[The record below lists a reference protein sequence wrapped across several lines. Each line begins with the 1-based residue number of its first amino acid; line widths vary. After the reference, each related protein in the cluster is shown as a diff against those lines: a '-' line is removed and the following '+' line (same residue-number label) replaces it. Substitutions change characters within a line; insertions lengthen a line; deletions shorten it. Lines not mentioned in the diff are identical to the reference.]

1 MADGLVEY
9 DVRANI
15 DKLADDLNESEKVVK
30 KSAKKNKESL
40 DEIGEASQKNSEKI
54 KSSNEKTQNSNEKTE
69 KSYQGYKA
77 ELAEIDNS
85 LSKNAKSNVLLT
97 QKQFVLGEAVEDTEK
112 RLSDLR
118 QEQQKVEKAFNSGKI
133 SGEEYRDFQR
143 SVEDTEAELN
153 DYCNELKKLEAS
165 NNEASEATEKLSEK
179 TSRVG
184 GVFATAGKAITGG
197 VVAIG
202 GAAIAAGGYGIN
214 LANDMDSAMNQFMA
228 TTGHAADSTEYYQDV
243 LEKIYANNYGED
255 FQDIADSMA
264 LVNKNLGDM
273 SAENLQ
279 STTEAA
285 FTLRDT
291 FDYDIAE
298 STRAAKAMMD
308 NFGIS
313 GEEAFELIA
322 AGAQNNLDYS
332 GEMID
337 SINEYSVQFGKLGF
351 TADDMFNIFQKGADS
366 GAWNLDKVGD
376 AIKEFSIRAIDGSDS
391 TAEGFEAVGLNA
403 AEMAAEFGKGGKS
416 AKKAF
421 SETVK
426 ALSSIEDPLE
436 KDAAGVALFG
446 TMWEDLGPDVIAQ
459 LGDIEDGAY
468 STGDALEGIQ
478 DVKYDDL
485 GSMLEGLKRSVEMLV
500 LPLGEA
506 LIPVLTE
513 LIEEVFPVIQEV
525 LPNVIE
531 AFETFLEPILQLAG
545 EALPGIIDGFSQ
557 LMGDDLMPLM
567 TEEILPALKDA
578 FESLK
583 PVFNLFKDE
592 ILPLVVNLFKELLP
606 PILELINNLIP
617 PLVDVFNALAVP
629 IIEFIKS
636 LLPSLKGLFQSV
648 ADVVKALQPVIS
660 ALADIFQGYLSSAL
674 NSIKPVVENV
684 INIFRNVLDFIK
696 NVFTGDWGAA
706 WENIVEIF
714 RGIFNHIPSF
724 AESVINGAIGII
736 NGLINGVNKITDKIP
751 GKPIGQIPTIGEVSL
766 PRFHTGGIID
776 FNGEYEAPIM
786 AMDGEMV
793 LTAAQQK
800 RLFDIANGT
809 YFPESMTNGG
819 NINNRTDVKI
829 EHKNYFTIRNDRDIT
844 RISEALSR
852 QETKDIMSIGGD

>member
-1 MADGLVEY
+1 MADGEILYE
-9 DVRANI
+9 VRASLDKLREDMLSAQDEAKKGGN
-15 DKLADDLNESEKVVK
+15 KLADI
-30 KSAKKNKESL
+30 AKA
-40 DEIGEASQKNSEKI
+40 G
-54 KSSNEKTQNSNEKTE
+54 
-69 KSYQGYKA
+69 
-77 ELAEIDNS
+77 
-85 LSKNAKSNVLLT
+85 
-97 QKQFVLGEAVEDTEK
+97 
-112 RLSDLR
+112 
-118 QEQQKVEKAFNSGKI
+118 
-133 SGEEYRDFQR
+133 
-143 SVEDTEAELN
+143 
-153 DYCNELKKLEAS
+153 
-165 NNEASEATEKLSEK
+165 
-179 TSRVG
+179 
-184 GVFATAGKAITGG
+184 GKAIAGG
-197 VVAIG
+197 FAVVG
-202 GAAIAAGGYGIN
+202 GAAIAAGGYGVN

-228 TTGHAADSTEYYQDV
+228 TTGHAADSAEYYQDV

-285 FTLRDT
+285 FALRDT
-291 FDYDIAE
+291 FDYDITE

-308 NFGIS
+308 NFGVS

-322 AGAQNNLDYS
+322 SGAQNNLDYS
-332 GEMID
+332 GELID

-391 TAEGFEAVGLNA
+391 TAEGFKAIGLNA
-403 AEMAAEFGKGGKS
+403 AEMSAEFGKGGES

-436 KDAAGVALFG
+436 RDAAGVALFG

-468 STGDALEGIQ
+468 STGNALEDIQ

-485 GSMLEGLKRSVEMLV
+485 GSMLEGLKRSVEMLA

-513 LIEEVFPVIQEV
+513 LIEEVLPVIQEV
-525 LPNVIE
+525 LPDVIE
-531 AFETFLEPILQLAG
+531 AFETFLEPVLQLAS

-557 LMGDDLMPLM
+557 LMSDDLMPLM
-567 TEEILPALKDA
+567 TEEILPALKEA
-578 FESLK
+578 FESLQ
-583 PVFNLFKDE
+583 PVFDLFKDE
-592 ILPLVVNLFKELLP
+592 ILPLVVDLFKELMP
-606 PILELINNLIP
+606 PIMELINNLIP

-629 IIEFIKS
+629 IIDFIED
-636 LLPSLKGLFQSV
+636 LLPEITFLIERVGETIHKI
-648 ADVVKALQPVIS
+648 APVIS
-660 ALADIFQGYLSSAL
+660 KLADAFGVILKGAL
-674 NSIKPVVENV
+674 DLIMPVIESIIDVLD
-684 INIFRNVLDFIK
+684 NVLYFIEDVFLYDWEGLWNK
-696 NVFTGDWGAA
+696 VVNVFK
-706 WENIVEIF
+706 EIF
-714 RGIFNHIPSF
+714 GGIVSF
-724 AESVINGAIGII
+724 VEDVINGVIGII
-736 NGLINGVNKITDKIP
+736 NGLTSGINKITDKIP

-776 FNGEYEAPIM
+776 FKGKYESPIM

-800 RLFDIANGT
+800 RLFDIANGA
-809 YFPESMTNGG
+809 YSPESVTNSS
-819 NINNRTDVKI
+819 NVNNHTDVKI
-829 EHKNYFTIRNDRDIT
+829 EHKNYFTVRSDIDII
-844 RISEALSR
+844 RISEELSR
-852 QETKDIMSIGGD
+852 QDKKDIMSIGGD